1 MTLPFPESYNQSS
14 TAKYSHERIT
24 NLTNY
29 KGIFQTG
36 VSYEKFDFVY
46 STGDGLFYYAT
57 EDMEYGGGAIL
68 SGSHRFTL
76 DPDGPSVNGR
86 ESHYILDDHSET
98 DGLGNA
104 LKVGQ
109 TINLEGCIQNAS
121 GLYNVIDIKRNH
133 LSSLDYDS
141 DGSIAGALGAYP
153 VPGLEQF
160 GWYQSDW
167 FVKANNENANIAI
180 DETMFNVPSSSD
192 GWIFHLFWGWI
203 YISPIKENGQYTQN
217 FWFWKSIN
225 NARTDSSLRKG
236 QGVWVYADKLALGN
250 NDSASNGFI
259 YIQASYENLISA
271 SSHLY
276 TTQGLISV
284 LLLDQN
290 GNNIREDQVDFIDS
304 WQNLKITRDEYNL
317 LPERTSTERQRGR
330 RELRQ
335 EGIIYTLGKN
345 DFQQGSLVDVLGSD
359 SWLYIYKPSNTNLY
373 KGAFYNYNDESY
385 YVIDKD
391 FNLQK
396 NNSQSRQPKDNANL
410 DSQNRIGDGKF
421 HTIQVQG
428 VTDQIAINTLEEADS
443 HEIIL
448 TAINEDPNGSDSW
461 VTDRFFFDA
470 DYGSNV
476 QFQAKNRR
484 MDYGNGYYKLF
495 PVSTNSLKFQAN
507 LKFTNRT
514 NKEANAIIHFVEN
527 HLGQLEKDKNISY
540 LKYSQGISGFK
551 WDGNSTFH
559 PYDSLSNQSKTF
571 YCDNFNHSLNFEDSN
586 DISLSL
592 TNLNTSIINKGESLF
607 TKRAPSY
614 DNGET
619 YQKNDIAYS
628 EINNQ
633 YYYWYNE
640 TGVAGKDPVVKNS
653 EWTRAS
659 GEYSDINKEYWTR
672 EFFWLPSV
680 GLSVNQKPRLN
691 KVALSSKYTQ
701 IYNDGINESLLKLSL
716 KFNNRGDEEAYAI
729 LHFLE
734 SHLGYIPFLFSPPAP
749 YETPQNFVCQ
759 SWNHTY
765 KYKNNH
771 DITAVFEQYPFN
783 FEAQTL
789 TNFSTQPI
797 VGPGELHFTNPLV
810 FASKLGDDNIN
821 SNKVLRRKMFLEN
834 VGGETVTISSISLDT
849 NSNDVNFSI
858 LGNAPNNPAIIVE
871 EELSEGDYT
880 YPIPSFDPVYFP
892 YNLPFGLNGKTIR
905 LEGYDN
911 GIEGGEYFTEVDEN
925 GAELNEYF
933 QRNNGDIKRITSGQS
948 TSYSESSYFI
958 SSIFASIRK
967 TNKLKPSQKGY
978 LYVVYLPSSLDIEDF
993 LVDQNNDEILVRTLK
1008 STAISVAAWGAAHWQ
1023 NSGSGEGRFMPTVN
1037 GSNDYEAYVKYHADL
1052 FNYYY
1057 HKVPEVHSSSNY
1069 ETNKLLLSK
1078 QNRYFSQNIIIESD
1092 TFLSPQEGQIQI
1104 YIEVNE

>member
-24 NLTNY
+24 HTSNY
-29 KGIFQTG
+29 SGIFQAG
-36 VSYEKFDFVY
+36 ASYEKFDFVY
-46 STGDGLFYYAT
+46 NTGDGLFYYAT
-57 EDMEYGGGAIL
+57 EDMSYGGGAIL
-68 SGSHRFTL
+68 SGSHRFSL
-76 DPDGPSVNGR
+76 DPDGPTVNGR
-86 ESHYILDDHSET
+86 TSHYILDDHNKT
-98 DGLGNA
+98 DALGNSI
-104 LKVGQ
+104 KVGQ
-109 TINLEGCIQNAS
+109 TINLEGSIQDAS
-121 GLYNVIDIKRNH
+121 GLYNVINIDKNFATDLDIN
-133 LSSLDYDS
+133 S
-141 DGSIAGALGAYP
+141 DGTIRDTLDANALGRGRYR
-153 VPGLEQF
+153 
-160 GWYQSDW
+160 SSW
-167 FVKANNENANIAI
+167 FMLANKDESTEI
-180 DETMFNVPSSSD
+180 DNRKFFMSKSNN
-192 GWIFHLFWGWI
+192 GWIRHYFWGWI
-203 YISPIKENGQYTQN
+203 YIIPVKENGVYLQK
-217 FWFWKSIN
+217 FWFWKNQDNS
-225 NARTDSSLRKG
+225 RSDSSIGKG
-236 QGVWVYADKLALGN
+236 NGVWILADKGSIGN
-250 NDSASNGFI
+250 ENSASNGFLKI
-259 YIQASYENLISA
+259 DSSYFYAVSSASDLHDLTGLTEVLFQDKNGENMRDDQDNFLDSWENLRIS
-271 SSHLY
+271 
-276 TTQGLISV
+276 
-284 LLLDQN
+284 
-290 GNNIREDQVDFIDS
+290 
-304 WQNLKITRDEYNL
+304 RDEYNTI
-317 LPERTSTERQRGR
+317 PENGQYRRRGSSFFY
-330 RELRQ
+330 
-335 EGIIYTLGKN
+335 ILGQD
-345 DFQQGSLVDVLGSD
+345 DFEQDEVFDVLGSD
-359 SWLYIYKPSNTNLY
+359 SWIYCY
-373 KGAFYNYNDESY
+373 KLPQVKTVHGAFYNYNDQKY
-385 YVIDKD
+385 YIIDKNYQIRAD
-391 FNLQK
+391 STQN
-396 NNSQSRQPKDNANL
+396 QSPKSLPNL
-410 DSQNRIGDGKF
+410 DETVRAGDGKYDR
-421 HTIQVQG
+421 IQVQG
-428 VTDQIAINTLEEADS
+428 LTDQITINSFEEAGS

-507 LKFTNRT
+507 LKFANRT

-540 LKYSQGISGFK
+540 LKYSQGISGFR

-571 YCDNFNHSLNFEDSN
+571 YCGNFNHSLNFEDSN
-586 DISLSL
+586 NISLSL
-592 TNLNTSIINKGESLF
+592 TNLNTSILNKGESLF

-614 DNGET
+614 DSSET

-633 YYYWYNE
+633 YYYWYNQ
-640 TGVAGKDPVVKNS
+640 TGVAGKDPVIKNS

-659 GEYSDINKEYWTR
+659 GEYADINKEYWTR
-672 EFFWLPSV
+672 EFFWLPSI
-680 GLSVNQKPRLN
+680 GLNVNQKPRLN
-691 KVALSSKYTQ
+691 TVSLSSKYTQ
-701 IYNDGINESLLKLSL
+701 IYNDGINESLLKLNL
-716 KFNNRGDEEAYAI
+716 KFNNRSDEEAYAI

-749 YETPQNFVCQ
+749 YEAPQNFVCQ
-759 SWNHTY
+759 SWDHTY

-797 VGPGELHFTNPLV
+797 VGPGELHFTNPLI

-821 SNKVLRRKMFLEN
+821 PNKVLRKKMFLEN
-834 VGGETVTISSISLDT
+834 VGGETVNISSISLDT

-871 EELSEGDYT
+871 EELSKEDYT
-880 YPIPSFDPVYFP
+880 YPIPSYDASFP
-892 YNLPFGLNGKTIR
+892 HNLPFGLNGKTIR

-911 GIEGGEYFTEVDEN
+911 GIEGGEYFTEVDAN
-925 GAELNEYF
+925 GVELNEYF
-933 QRNNGDIKRITSGQS
+933 QRNNGDIKRITAGQS
-948 TSYSESSYFI
+948 TNYSESSYFI
-958 SSIFASIRK
+958 SSIFTSIRK
-967 TNKLKPSQKGY
+967 TNKLKPGQRGY

-1008 STAISVAAWGAAHWQ
+1008 SSATSMASWGENHWQ
-1023 NSGSGEGRFMPTVN
+1023 NNGNGEGRFMPTVN

-1057 HKVPEVHSSSNY
+1057 HQVHSASDY
-1069 ETNKLLLSK
+1069 ETDKVVLSK
-1078 QNRYFSQNIIIESD
+1078 QNRYFSQNVIINSD

>member
-14 TAKYSHERIT
+14 NAKYSHERVT
-24 NLTNY
+24 HTSNY
-29 KGIFQTG
+29 SGIFQAG
-36 VSYEKFDFVY
+36 ASYEKFDFVY
-46 STGDGLFYYAT
+46 NTGDGLFYYAT
-57 EDMEYGGGAIL
+57 EDMSYGGGAIL

-76 DPDGPSVNGR
+76 DPDGPTVNGR

-98 DGLGNA
+98 DGLGNT

-121 GLYNVIDIKRNH
+121 GLYNVIDIKKNYV
-133 LSSLDYDS
+133 SSLDYDS
-141 DGSIAGALGAYP
+141 DGTIAGSLGGSSIDLS
-153 VPGLEQF
+153 VD
-160 GWYQSDW
+160 GWYSSDW
-167 FVKANNENANIAI
+167 FVVANKENSDIAI
-180 DETMFNVPSSSD
+180 DETEFYVPSSSSS
-192 GWIFHLFWGWI
+192 WIFHLFWGWI
-203 YISPIKENGQYTQN
+203 YIYPEKENGQYTQS
-217 FWFWKSIN
+217 FWFWKPADNI
-225 NARTDSSLRKG
+225 RGDSSLRAG
-236 QGVWVYADKLALGN
+236 QGVWIYADKLALGN
-250 NDSASNGFI
+250 DKSAQNGFV
-259 YIQASYENLISA
+259 YIEASHNHSISA
-271 SSHLY
+271 SSNLHS
-276 TTQGLISV
+276 TQDLIGV
-284 LLLDQN
+284 LLVDKN
-290 GNNIREDQVDFIDS
+290 GNNLREDQQDFIDS
-304 WQNLKITRDEYNL
+304 WQNLTITSAEYTS
-317 LPERTSTERQRGR
+317 LPTNSSTRRRRGV
-330 RELRQ
+330 
-335 EGIIYTLGKN
+335 IYTLGKN
-345 DFQQGSLVDVLGSD
+345 DFQQDSMIDTLGPD
-359 SWLYIYKPSNTNLY
+359 GWVYIYKPSDTNLY
-373 KGAFYNYNDESY
+373 KGGFYNYNNESY
-385 YVIDKD
+385 YVIDKKH
-391 FNLQK
+391 NLQK
-396 NNSQSRQPKDNANL
+396 NSSQSRTPKDNPDL
-410 DSQNRIGDGKF
+410 DSENRVGDGKF
-421 HTIQVQG
+421 DRIQIQG
-428 VTDQIAINTLEEADS
+428 VTDQIAINSLEEAGS

-461 VTDRFFFDA
+461 VTNRFFFDA

-507 LKFTNRT
+507 LKFANRT

-540 LKYSQGISGFK
+540 LKYSQGISGFR

-571 YCDNFNHSLNFEDSN
+571 YCGNFNHSLNFEDSN
-586 DISLSL
+586 NISLSL
-592 TNLNTSIINKGESLF
+592 TNLNTSILNKGESLF

-614 DNGET
+614 DSSET

-633 YYYWYNE
+633 YYYWYNQ
-640 TGVAGKDPVVKNS
+640 TGVAGKDPVIKNS

-659 GEYSDINKEYWTR
+659 GEYTDINKEYWTR
-672 EFFWLPSV
+672 EFFWLPSI
-680 GLSVNQKPRLN
+680 GLNVNQKPRLN
-691 KVALSSKYTQ
+691 TVSLSSKYTQ
-701 IYNDGINESLLKLSL
+701 IYNDGINESLLKLNL
-716 KFNNRGDEEAYAI
+716 KFNNRSDEEAYAI

-749 YETPQNFVCQ
+749 YEAPQNFVCQ
-759 SWNHTY
+759 SWDHTY

-797 VGPGELHFTNPLV
+797 VGPGELHFTDPLI

-821 SNKVLRRKMFLEN
+821 PNKVLRKKMFLEN
-834 VGGETVTISSISLDT
+834 VGGETVNISSISLDT

-858 LGNAPNNPAIIVE
+858 LGNVPNNPAIIVE
-871 EELSEGDYT
+871 EELSKEHYT
-880 YPIPSFDPVYFP
+880 YPIPSYDASFP
-892 YNLPFGLNGKTIR
+892 HNLPFGLNGKTIR

-911 GIEGGEYFTEVDEN
+911 GIEGGEYFTEVDAN
-925 GAELNEYF
+925 GVELNEYF

-948 TSYSESSYFI
+948 TNYSESSYFI
-958 SSIFASIRK
+958 SSIFTSIRK
-967 TNKLKPSQKGY
+967 TNKLKPGQRGY

-1008 STAISVAAWGAAHWQ
+1008 SSATSIASWGASHWQ
-1023 NSGSGEGRFMPTVN
+1023 NNGNGEGRFMPTVN

-1057 HKVPEVHSSSNY
+1057 HQVHSASDY
-1069 ETNKLLLSK
+1069 ETNKVVLSK
-1078 QNRYFSQNIIIESD
+1078 QNRYFSQNVIIESD